1 MWWRSGEKPIGES
14 GCMAGPGC
22 AVHTVTGNR
31 LASNVVVVVVSTK
44 LVSTAATH
52 AQLSLRP
59 SARRCQ
65 CARYSRTQAPTFYKS
80 PWGDLSLLLYTSSPF
95 FSPSPPFLSYPPL
108 LFPHAPTISSYG
120 NKCFLSSVFVISSA
134 SKCTENRLAVE
145 LTAKRF

>member
-59 SARRCQ
+59 SARRGQ
-65 CARYSRTQAPTFYKS
+65 RARYSRTQAP
-80 PWGDLSLLLYTSSPF
+80 PWGRTFPCYSTLLPLFSLLLLPF
-95 FSPSPPFLSYPPL
+95 CLIPLCFFPMHPPYPATGISAFSALY
-108 LFPHAPTISSYG
+108 
-120 NKCFLSSVFVISSA
+120 LSSVQPQSVLKIVWRSS
-134 SKCTENRLAVE
+134 SPPNVFST
-145 LTAKRF
+145 F